1 MRKLI
6 SSLTL
11 AATGAALVVAAS
23 PADAATSHL
32 AQARADWL
40 RGSKAVAAVEG
51 KYWAEARSELQHYDA
66 RYAAERRE
74 LTTLISIPLTDTTPA
89 QRATATRTT
98 RELNAFFHTPGLY
111 GVAPAA
117 SHLSLARRQWVAAN
131 QAPAANMDHH
141 LRLASRQ
148 LAAYGKKYA
157 IQRGQLTRLAALPIT
172 GLTKAQIAQAHRL
185 VHALNVF
192 FHTHY

>member
-1 MRKLI
+1 MRKFI
-6 SSLTL
+6 TTITL
-11 AATGAALVVAAS
+11 AAAGAGLVVAAT
-23 PADAATSHL
+23 PAQAATSHIAL
-32 AQARADWL
+32 ARADWIE
-40 RGSKAVAAVEG
+40 GSKAVAAVEG
-51 KYWAEARSELQHYDA
+51 KYWAKARGELRHYGA
-66 RYAAERRE
+66 RYAAERRD
-74 LTTLISIPLTDTTPA
+74 LTTLISIPLTDTIPA
-89 QRATATRTT
+89 QRATATRIT

-117 SHLSLARRQWVAAN
+117 SHLTLARRQWVAAN

-141 LRLASRQ
+141 LRLAARQ

-157 IQRGQLTRLAALPIT
+157 IQRGQVTRLAALPIT
-172 GLTKAQIAQAHRL
+172 GLTKAQLAQAYRL